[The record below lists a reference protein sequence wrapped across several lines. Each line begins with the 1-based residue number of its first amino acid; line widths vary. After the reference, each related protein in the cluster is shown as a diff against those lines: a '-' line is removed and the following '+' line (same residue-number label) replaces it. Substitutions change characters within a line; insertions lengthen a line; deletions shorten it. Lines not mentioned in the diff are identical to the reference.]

1 MRVLHVDTAAG
12 WRGGQNQ
19 VLLAAGGMRA
29 LGHEV
34 RVACRAGGALE
45 GRARAAGL
53 AVEPLPFAGD
63 LGPFGLLGLWR
74 LVRRF
79 RPEAL
84 QLHDPHAVSAG
95 LLAAGRRAPLVATR
109 RVDFPLRGALS
120 RRKYAACRR
129 VIAVSSAI
137 RQVLLRDG
145 LDAGRLRLVYEGV
158 PDRPPQPGGRQAL
171 RELGVPEGARVVGN
185 VAALTDHK
193 DQRTLLRAAAEVLRA
208 RPEACFVI
216 VGEGELRA
224 ELERLAGEL
233 GLGPRCRF
241 AGFRGDLDRLMPAFD
256 VFCLSSHMEGLGT
269 SLLDAMCFA
278 RPVVATAAGGIPEA
292 VEDGVTGRLAPPR
305 DPAALARALLEA
317 LESDERR
324 RAWGAAGRARFL
336 RLFTAER
343 MVAQSLAVY
352 AEAA

>member
-1 MRVLHVDTAAG
+1 MRVLHVDTARG

-19 VLLAAGGMRA
+19 VLLAARGMRA
-29 LGHEV
+29 LGHEA
-34 RVACRAGGALE
+34 RLACRAGSELE
-45 GRARAAGL
+45 RRARAAGVPVTGL
-53 AVEPLPFAGD
+53 RFAGD
-63 LGPFGLLGLWR
+63 LGPLGLLGLWR

-79 RPEAL
+79 RPEVL

-95 LLAAGRRAPLVATR
+95 WLAAAGVPRVATR
-109 RVDFPLRGALS
+109 RVDFPLQGPLS
-120 RRKYAACRR
+120 RRKYAGCRR
-129 VIAVSSAI
+129 VVAVSAAI
-137 RQVLLRDG
+137 REVLLRDG
-145 LDAGRLRLVYEGV
+145 LAAERLRLVYEGV
-158 PDRPPQPGGRQAL
+158 PDRPPQPGGREAL
-171 RELGVPEGARVVGN
+171 RELGVPDGALVVGN

-208 RPEACFVI
+208 GAPACFVV

-224 ELERLAGEL
+224 PLEQLARELE
-233 GLGPRCRF
+233 LGPRCLF
-241 AGFRGDLDRLMPAFD
+241 AGFRADLDRLLPALD

-269 SLLDAMCFA
+269 SLLDAMCFE
-278 RPVVATAAGGIPEA
+278 RPIVATAAGGIPEA

-305 DPAALARALLEA
+305 DPSALAAALLEA
-317 LESDERR
+317 LGSAERR
-324 RAWGAAGRARFL
+324 RAWGAAGRARFE